1 MNNLLEFLS
10 EDDITKTTVFNFL
23 NCNASQARILKK
35 LLQMQLS
42 GIDGVNILNLITNTY
57 KASGAEVLPYL
68 KDLDV
73 LMKLGWI
80 VDTNNSAL
88 LSMLKEDLYLSH
100 SFLKLLEGGLDATLP
115 IRAYKDNLEYL
126 KDEFSLIDLIFKTR
140 DAKHGAVTGFKR
152 QIDSRL
158 KLTKIPL
165 ELPRIT
171 KEFKLNE
178 KERLLLL
185 GLTKLKYDQG
195 NQNYIWE
202 LVNILGK
209 NESEKLLISNMLD
222 DKLVRLGLVEVDF
235 VSLGAT
241 KSQLE
246 DLSIDR
252 NIYNR
257 IVNIKTKS
265 YEGLEN
271 HDLFEIIKPKV
282 SLEEVILPKK
292 TKEML
297 NVLVEHMDANIH
309 KKLRAWK
316 LVDKAGINARI
327 LFHGLS
333 GTGKTLSAKALAKS
347 LHRDL
352 LSLDCSKILSM
363 YVGESEKNV
372 RRVFDE
378 YNYIRQDKKLS
389 PILLLDEADQ
399 FLSARGG
406 LSGVDKMHN
415 QMQNI
420 FLEQIERFD
429 GILIATTNLLDS
441 FDSAFSRRFN
451 YKIKFDNPT
460 KENRLKIWELHL
472 PKNAKF
478 DIDKKELLD
487 KLSYF
492 ELSGGQIS
500 LIVKNTAYKVAARKD
515 STFFLNDF
523 LESVQ
528 NERDGN
534 FDSTKSIGFMLN

>member
-10 EDDITKTTVFNFL
+10 EDDITKTTVFKFL
-23 NCNASQARILKK
+23 NCNASLASILRK
-35 LLQMQLS
+35 LLQMHLS
-42 GIDGVNILNLITNTY
+42 GIDGVSVLTLVTNTY

-68 KDLDV
+68 KDLQT
-73 LMKLGWI
+73 LMNLGWI
-80 VDTNNSAL
+80 VNTNNAAL
-88 LSMLKEDLYLSH
+88 LSMLKEELYLSH
-100 SFLKLLEGGLDATLP
+100 SFLKLLEGGTSFELP
-115 IRAYKDNLEYL
+115 HSGYKNNLEYL

-140 DAKHGAVTGFKR
+140 NAKHNLVTGLKK

-165 ELPRIT
+165 ELPRIA

-202 LVNILGK
+202 LVNILGQ
-209 NESEKLLISNMLD
+209 NEGEKLLISNMLD

-235 VSLGAT
+235 ISLGAT
-241 KSQLE
+241 KSQIE
-246 DLSIDR
+246 DLCIDR

-282 SLEEVILPKK
+282 SLEDVILPAK

-309 KKLRAWK
+309 KKLKAWK
-316 LVDKAGINARI
+316 LVEKSGINARI

-378 YNYIRQDKKLS
+378 YNYIKQDKKLS

-420 FLEQIERFD
+420 FLEQLEKFD

-451 YKIKFDNPT
+451 YKIRFDSPT

-478 DIDKKELLD
+478 DKSKDELLAE
-487 KLSYF
+487 LSAY

-515 STFFLNDF
+515 STFCLSDF
-523 LESVQ
+523 LESIQ

-534 FDSTKSIGFMLN
+534 FDSSKSIGFMLN